1 MTRNRINIDVDER
14 LNNWLTTCA
23 DTLGYSKTET
33 ARAILEFTRANHL
46 GDPFD
51 LDRIIKEQRRLA
63 NRARGQR
70 RNDRRHTPPES
81 AQ

>member
-33 ARAILEFTRANHL
+33 ARAILEFTRANHV

-70 RNDRRHTPPES
+70 QTDRRQAPPRS